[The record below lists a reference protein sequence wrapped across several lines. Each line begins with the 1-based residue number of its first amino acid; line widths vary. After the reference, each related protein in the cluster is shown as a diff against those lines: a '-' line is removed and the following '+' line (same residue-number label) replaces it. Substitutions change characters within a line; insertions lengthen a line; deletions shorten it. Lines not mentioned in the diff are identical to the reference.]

1 MPKAGREKG
10 TFKRIL
16 RLPHSRLTCRGG
28 ISREPLRLF
37 KRGTVG
43 SQKCKGCVLCGN
55 WYPGD
60 LAHESVITL
69 KSLKELIPK
78 KSAMLCGDE
87 RPANRLLMYNESR

>member
-1 MPKAGREKG
+1 
-10 TFKRIL
+10 
-16 RLPHSRLTCRGG
+16 
-28 ISREPLRLF
+28 
-37 KRGTVG
+37 
-43 SQKCKGCVLCGN
+43 VLCGN

-87 RPANRLLMYNESR
+87 RAVNGLLMYNKVDDYNY